1 MKGKYLKE
9 FIDIAGIANSERCI
23 VEEIVLTKQDNAV
36 FYLVSKNTFN
46 HDEINEITR
55 RIYEKYHFFKYV
67 KIVQNKA
74 EEMKLDT
81 YIKDN
86 QKKIVKYLADEDTA
100 SALFLSENW
109 HVKENIIQIP
119 AFSASHLEMLNKR
132 KISQKITSYVK
143 RHTQIDALVQF
154 EIISRSDIGDSKKA
168 GRVNEHHEKTDI
180 RQQKRKQT
188 TTTLQKKPS
197 QTNFN
202 QTTGENIYGKASK
215 QKIQSL
221 ENVYIKQTGETIAAC
236 GRCFFAEII
245 ENRLRSYIKIF
256 INDDSSSAEIRI
268 NCDKGEIE
276 DLFDKIRKTR
286 HAHIYGKIAFDEYRN
301 ERYIQC
307 YGFSKAEIN
316 EYSDEH
322 KQKRVELHCHSQYSE
337 RDAVSKIEDI
347 FYKLSK
353 MGHRSVAIT
362 DHGGVYAYP
371 DAFALS
377 KKYGIKVIYGVEVYM
392 VDDESFVLSQPT
404 HTGLEDEIIVVDVET
419 TGLCA
424 RNDEIIEIAAVKIK
438 NSKIIDTYSALVK
451 PKKPVPQR
459 ITALTSITQ
468 QMVDSADDLQ
478 KVMEGFN
485 RFSKDCNVLC
495 THNTSFDSAFI
506 DKALRECGYEE
517 RYMYLDSLH
526 LSRRVYTQLKT
537 YKLKSVTKL
546 LNIDIG
552 HAHRALDDAVATA
565 KVLLNIFSLAKADG
579 IYTVNELK
587 DYKKA
592 PESDKKA
599 SHVHCTILVKNE
611 QGLKDLYK
619 IISHSNLNYFYR
631 RPKVLKSE
639 IGLHKEN
646 LIIGSACDSGEI
658 FQAFMEARNEQYL
671 SKLADFYDYLEI
683 QPIGNSMHLVNDSI
697 LSSKE
702 DIIQINK
709 DIIDL
714 AEKTGKYYAATGD
727 VHFIDEKDS
736 IYRAV
741 LLNALKFED
750 ADNQAPLYLRNTDQM
765 LDEFYYLEHDIAYKA
780 VVENTQAIASLIED
794 AIKPIPEGSYPP
806 VMEGAGEMVSAYIYK
821 TAYEKYGKNLPELI
835 EKSIQKEISVIE
847 KYNYSVLYYLAQK
860 VVHKAKDDG
869 YLVGSRGSVGS
880 SLAATFLGITEVNP
894 LPPHYVC
901 PKCKHA
907 EFADVKMYGVGAD
920 LPDKICPKC
929 NCEYEKD
936 GFDIPFEC
944 FLGFEG
950 DKEPDIDLNF
960 ASDYQGKIHKY
971 VEEML
976 GVENVFRSGTISKV
990 AGSLAR
996 NYARKYLEDRGLVM
1010 NLAEQKR
1017 LEIGCSDVKSTTGQH
1032 PGGLIILPKGME
1044 IYQFTPVQYPANDES
1059 KKVITTS
1066 FDYDALKGRLLKL
1079 DLLGH
1084 DDPSMINALQKLT
1097 GYDAKKIKF
1106 DDKTVLSLFTS
1117 ADALNL
1123 KDSDILT
1130 EVGTYGVPEFGTKFV
1145 REMLKQARPQCF
1157 DDLIRISG
1165 LSHGTDVWVNN
1176 AAEYIKNGTA
1186 TIKNVISTRD
1196 SIMLY
1201 LIQMGMESKTAFDI
1215 MERVRK
1221 GKGLKDS
1228 DIEKMKEINI
1238 EDWYIDSCNKIKYM
1252 FPKAHAAAYVMMGF
1266 RVAYYKIYY
1275 PLEYYSAYFS
1285 IRSKDFD
1292 LKTILKGPDYIRKEI
1307 KKYYALKNLT
1317 QTQKDTLITLE
1328 IALEM
1333 LCRGYGFETIILGK
1347 SHYNDFI
1354 LSDNKLVL
1362 PYKVIEGAGEKV
1374 TKKIYEQ
1381 SKIAPFSSIEDFK
1394 KRTSV
1399 SAAVLEELIEMKALE
1414 GIQKT
1419 DQFAFF

>member
-1 MKGKYLKE
+1 MQNKYLSE
-9 FIDIAGIANSERCI
+9 FIDTAGIVNAKGCI
-23 VEEIVLTKQDNAV
+23 IEKVLLTKKDDAV
-36 FYLVSKNTFN
+36 FYLLSESAFCS
-46 HDEINEITR
+46 HDIDEIIN
-55 RIYEKYHFFKYV
+55 RIYEKYHFFKQI
-67 KIVQNKA
+67 KIIQNIA
-74 EEMKLDT
+74 EKMKLDT
-81 YIKDN
+81 YIKYN
-86 QKKIVKYLADEDTA
+86 QRKIIKYLADENTS

-109 HVKENIIQIP
+109 YVKENTVHI
-119 AFSASHLEMLNKR
+119 SALSKSHLKMLGEQQIEQKIRSYIKRDAALDALIHFEIMQVDDNDTEVNKSAIDKNVNNKSIPQQKR
-132 KISQKITSYVK
+132 KKIVHTSNNKISQKNAG
-143 RHTQIDALVQF
+143 R
-154 EIISRSDIGDSKKA
+154 IIGELIY
-168 GRVNEHHEKTDI
+168 GRVNKH
-180 RQQKRKQT
+180 
-188 TTTLQKKPS
+188 
-197 QTNFN
+197 
-202 QTTGENIYGKASK
+202 
-215 QKIQSL
+215 KIQSL
-221 ENVYIKQTGETIAAC
+221 DNVYLKQTGEMIAAC
-236 GRCFFAEII
+236 GKCFYAEVV
-245 ENRLRSYIKIF
+245 ENRLRSYIRVY
-256 INDDSSSAEIRI
+256 INDEQSSAEIRI
-268 NCDKGEIE
+268 NCDKSEIE
-276 DLFDKIRKTR
+276 DLFDKIKKTR
-286 HAHIYGKIAFDEYRN
+286 YAQIFGKIAFDEYKN
-301 ERYIQC
+301 DRYIQC
-307 YGFSKAEIN
+307 YGFLKAEVD
-316 EYSDEH
+316 EYTDKS

-353 MGHRSVAIT
+353 MGHQAVAIT
-362 DHGGVYAYP
+362 DHAGVYAYP

-377 KKYGIKVIYGVEVYM
+377 KKYGIKVIYGVEAYM
-392 VDDESFVLSQPT
+392 VDDENFVLNQQTEAPLDS
-404 HTGLEDEIIVVDVET
+404 EIIVVDVET

-424 RNDEIIEIAAVKIK
+424 RNDEIIELAAVKIK
-438 NSKIIDTYSALVK
+438 NFKIIDTYSALVK

-468 QMVDSADDLQ
+468 QMLNNADDLQ
-478 KVMEGFN
+478 KVMEEFIC
-485 RFSKDCNVLC
+485 FVKDTQVLC

-506 DKALRECGYEE
+506 DKALRQTGHDE
-517 RYMYLDSLH
+517 RFVYLDSLH
-526 LSRRVYTQLKT
+526 LCRRVFTQLKT

-565 KVLLNIFSLAKADG
+565 KVLLHILSTAKSDK
-579 IYTVNELK
+579 ISMISELK
-587 DYKKA
+587 EYRKS
-592 PESDKKA
+592 PQSDKKA
-599 SHVHCTILVKNE
+599 PHIHCTILVKNK

-619 IISHSNLNYFYR
+619 LISNSNLKYFYR
-631 RPKVLKSE
+631 RPKILKSE
-639 IGLHKEN
+639 IALYKKN
-646 LIIGSACDSGEI
+646 FMIGSACDSGEV
-658 FQAFMEARNEQYL
+658 FQAFINARNEQYML
-671 SKLADFYDYLEI
+671 RLANFYDYLEI
-683 QPIGNSMHLVNDSI
+683 QPIGNSMHLVNNGI

-709 DIIDL
+709 DIISL
-714 AEKTGKYYAATGD
+714 AEKTGKYYVATGD
-727 VHFIDEKDS
+727 VHFVDEKDS

-741 LLNALKFED
+741 LLNALKFDD
-750 ADNQAPLYLRNTDQM
+750 ADNQAPLYLRNTSQM
-765 LDEFYYLEHDIAYKA
+765 LDEFYYLEQEKAYKA
-780 VVENTQAIASLIED
+780 VVENTQAIASFIED
-794 AIKPIPEGSYPP
+794 AIRPIPEGSYPP
-806 VMEGAGEMVSAYIYK
+806 VMEGAEKMVAEYIYK
-821 TAYEKYGKNLPELI
+821 TAHEKYGDILPELI
-835 EKSIQKEISVIE
+835 EKSIEKEISVIA

-901 PKCKHA
+901 PVCKHT
-907 EFADVKMYGVGAD
+907 EFADVTMYGVGAD
-920 LPDKICPKC
+920 LPDKNCPHC
-929 NCEYEKD
+929 NCAYEKD

-996 NYARKYLEDRGLVM
+996 NYAKKYLDDRGLVM
-1010 NLAEQKR
+1010 NSAEQKR

-1032 PGGLIILPKGME
+1032 PGGLIILPQGME
-1044 IYQFTPVQYPANDES
+1044 IYEFTPVQYPANDEN

-1097 GYDAKKIKF
+1097 GYDVKKIKF

-1117 ADALNL
+1117 LEALNL
-1123 KDSDILT
+1123 KDTDILT

-1145 REMLKQARPQCF
+1145 REMLKQAQPQCF

-1165 LSHGTDVWVNN
+1165 LSHGTDVWINN

-1228 DIEKMKEINI
+1228 DIEKMKQINI
-1238 EDWYIDSCNKIKYM
+1238 DDWYIDSCNKIKYM

-1292 LKTILKGPDYIRKEI
+1292 LKTILKGPDAIRKEI
-1307 KKYYALKNLT
+1307 KKYYSLKSMT

-1333 LCRGYGFETIILGK
+1333 ICRGYEFETITLGK

-1354 LSDNKLVL
+1354 IADNKLVL

-1381 SKIAPFSSIEDFK
+1381 SKIAPFTSIEDLK
-1394 KRTSV
+1394 KRTSA
-1399 SAAVLEELIEMKALE
+1399 SIAVLDELFELKALE
-1414 GIQKT
+1414 GLQKT

>member
-1 MKGKYLKE
+1 MNNKHLSE
-9 FIDIAGIANSERCI
+9 FIDTTGIANAEGCI
-23 VEEIVLTKQDNAV
+23 IKKVLLTKENDAV
-36 FYLVSKNTFN
+36 FYLLSENILGSEDI
-46 HDEINEITR
+46 DEIKK
-55 RIYEKYHFFKYV
+55 RIYEKYHFFKQI
-67 KIVQNKA
+67 KIMQTTIKK
-74 EEMKLDT
+74 MKLDT

-86 QKKIVKYLADEDTA
+86 QKKIIKYLADENTS

-109 HVKENIIQIP
+109 YVKEDIVHIP
-119 AFSASHLEMLNKR
+119 ALSKNHLDMLSEQL
-132 KISQKITSYVK
+132 IEQKIRSYIK
-143 RHTQIDALVQF
+143 RDAGLDATVQF
-154 EIISRSDIGDSKKA
+154 EIIQLDNTAGIKEDPADTHDESK
-168 GRVNEHHEKTDI
+168 NMP
-180 RQQKRKQT
+180 QQKK
-188 TTTLQKKPS
+188 KKPTDS
-197 QTNFN
+197 FN
-202 QTTGENIYGKASK
+202 KKMMQKNIGHVAGELLYGRASK

-221 ENVYIKQTGETIAAC
+221 ENVYLRQTGETIAAC
-236 GRCFFAEII
+236 GRCFYAEIV
-245 ENRLRSYIKIF
+245 ENRLRSYIKVYL
-256 INDDSSSAEIRI
+256 NDEQSSAEIRI
-268 NCDKGEIE
+268 NCDKSEIE
-276 DLFDKIRKTR
+276 ELFDKIKKSR
-286 HAHIYGKIAFDEYRN
+286 HAQIFGKIAFDEYRN
-301 ERYIQC
+301 DRYIQC
-307 YGFSKAEIN
+307 YGFFKTEIG
-316 EYSDEH
+316 EYTDES

-353 MGHRSVAIT
+353 MGHQAVAIT
-362 DHGGVYAYP
+362 DHAGVYAYP
-371 DAFALS
+371 DAYALS
-377 KKYGIKVIYGVEVYM
+377 KKYGIKVIYGLEAYM
-392 VDDESFVLSQPT
+392 VDDESFVLSQKTEAPI
-404 HTGLEDEIIVVDVET
+404 DSEIIVVDVET

-424 RNDEIIEIAAVKIK
+424 RNDEIIELAAVKIK

-451 PKKPVPQR
+451 PKRPVPQR

-468 QMVDSADDLQ
+468 QMLENADKLQ
-478 KVMEGFN
+478 KVMDGFMC
-485 RFSKDCNVLC
+485 FAKDTQVLC
-495 THNTSFDSAFI
+495 THNTAFDSAFI
-506 DKALRECGYEE
+506 NKALRQTGYDE
-517 RYMYLDSLH
+517 RFIYLDTLH
-526 LSRRVYTQLKT
+526 LCRRVYTQLKT

-565 KVLLNIFSLAKADG
+565 KVLLHILAAAKADG
-579 IYTVNELK
+579 LCSVGELK
-587 DYKKA
+587 EYKKS

-599 SHVHCTILVKNE
+599 PHMHCTILVKNK

-619 IISHSNLNYFYR
+619 LVSNSNLRYFYR
-631 RPKVLKSE
+631 RPKMLKSE
-639 IGLHKEN
+639 IALYKEN
-646 LIIGSACDSGEI
+646 FVIGSACDSGEI
-658 FQAFMEARNEQYL
+658 FQAFMDARNEQQL
-671 SKLADFYDYLEI
+671 LKLADFYDYLEI
-683 QPIGNSMHLVNDSI
+683 QPVGNSMHLVNDGI

-709 DIIDL
+709 DIISL
-714 AEKTGKYYAATGD
+714 TEKADKYYVATGD
-727 VHFIDEKDS
+727 VHFVDKKDS

-741 LLNALKFED
+741 LLNALKFDD
-750 ADNQAPLYLRNTDQM
+750 ADSQAPLYLRNTSQM
-765 LDEFYYLEHDIAYKA
+765 LDEFYYLEQEKAYRA
-780 VVENTQAIASLIED
+780 VVENTQAITNLVED
-794 AIKPIPEGSYPP
+794 AIRPIPEGSYPP
-806 VMEGAGEMVSAYIYK
+806 VLEGAEKEVAEYIYK
-821 TAYEKYGKNLPELI
+821 TAHEKYGKALPELI
-835 EKSIQKEISVIE
+835 EKSIEKEIGVIE
-847 KYNYSVLYYLAQK
+847 KYNYSVLYYLAQR

-901 PKCKHA
+901 PICKHT
-907 EFADVKMYGVGAD
+907 EFADVKIYGVGAD
-920 LPDKICPKC
+920 LPDKDCPHC
-929 NCEYEKD
+929 NCAYEKD

-996 NYARKYLEDRGLVM
+996 NYVKKYLDDRGLVM
-1010 NLAEQKR
+1010 NSAEQKR

-1032 PGGLIILPKGME
+1032 PGGLIILPQGME
-1044 IYQFTPVQYPANDES
+1044 IYEFTPVQYPANDES

-1097 GYDAKKIKF
+1097 GYDVNKIKF
-1106 DDKTVLSLFTS
+1106 DNKTVLSLFTS
-1117 ADALNL
+1117 TEALNL
-1123 KDSDILT
+1123 KDGDILT
-1130 EVGTYGVPEFGTKFV
+1130 DVGTYGVPEFGTKFV
-1145 REMLKQARPQCF
+1145 REMLKQAQPQCF

-1165 LSHGTDVWVNN
+1165 LSHGTDVWINN

-1228 DIEKMKEINI
+1228 DIEKMKKVAID
-1238 EDWYIDSCNKIKYM
+1238 DWYIDSCNKIKYM

-1275 PLEYYSAYFS
+1275 PLAYYSAYFS

-1292 LKTILKGPDYIRKEI
+1292 LKTILKGPDAIKKEI
-1307 KKYYALKNLT
+1307 KKYYSLKSMT

-1333 LCRGYGFETIILGK
+1333 LCRGYEFETITLGK

-1354 LSDNKLVL
+1354 IADNKLVL

-1381 SKIAPFSSIEDFK
+1381 SKIASFTSIEDLK
-1394 KRTSV
+1394 KRTSA
-1399 SAAVLEELIEMKALE
+1399 STAVLEELIALKALD
-1414 GIQKT
+1414 GLQKT